1 MVKLLMIQ
9 GTSSNSGKSSLV
21 AALCRIFSDEG
32 YSVAPLKAQNMSSNL
47 YITKD
52 GLEMAKAQAIQ
63 AIASR
68 TEPSVYMNPIL
79 LKPMGDYVSRVVLLG
94 KVYRDMHAKYY
105 YSKFVMRH
113 GTKYVKQAFRKL
125 ASQYDI
131 IVIEGAGSPAEI
143 NLAEYDLA
151 NMKLAEMVNAPV
163 VIVADIER
171 GGCFASMV
179 GTMQLLKQKHR
190 ALVKGFVI
198 NKFRGDKSILDS
210 AIDSFER
217 MTKKPVL
224 GVVPFIDNMLLPNE
238 DSLGTPVGRVKND
251 MINVAIVKYPDA
263 INLSDFDSLLQ
274 ASDALN
280 AYYVTATNKLADADL
295 ILLPSSRD
303 IVSDLQWLHDSKIAD
318 RIKALHARGKPVIGV
333 CEGFAMMGSRINLDS
348 TTLDGLGLL
357 DTMVYADRKLAG
369 NIRARVAS
377 NKGMVSA
384 DGMLEAYLREEY
396 RVVNERNAMPLL
408 QIVSLNGK
416 SKRFAEGSVSR
427 DGLAMGC
434 SVYGLFDTPHL
445 RNKII
450 DFLSRK
456 KGIKVDMHGLDA
468 IAFWNEQ
475 IQKFSDIVKD
485 NIDMHQIR
493 KLVGLN

>member
-1 MVKLLMIQ
+1 MVKLLMVQ

-32 YSVAPLKAQNMSSNL
+32 YRVAPLKAQNMSSNL

-105 YSKFVMRH
+105 YSKFLMKD
-113 GTKYVKQAFRKL
+113 GIKYVKRAIRKL
-125 ASQYDI
+125 SSQYDL

-151 NMKLAEMVNAPV
+151 NMKLAEMVNTPV
-163 VIVADIER
+163 VIVADIDR
-171 GGCFASMV
+171 GGCFAIMV

-217 MTKKPVL
+217 MSKKPIL
-224 GVVPFIDNMLLPNE
+224 GIVPFVDDMLLPNE
-238 DSLGTPVGRVKND
+238 DSLGIPVGREKDD
-251 MINVAIVKYPDA
+251 MINIAIIRYPGA
-263 INLSDFDSLLQ
+263 INLSDLDSLLQ
-274 ASDALN
+274 ASNAVN
-280 AYYVTATNKLADADL
+280 AYYVTTTHKLADADL
-295 ILLPSSRD
+295 ILLPSSRN
-303 IVSDLQWLHDSKIAD
+303 IVSDLQWLYESKVAD
-318 RIKALHARGKPVIGV
+318 RIKALHARSKPIIGV
-333 CEGFAMMGSRINLDS
+333 CEGYAMMCNRINFDS
-348 TTLDGLGLL
+348 NELDGLGLL
-357 DTMVYADRKLAG
+357 DTVVYTNRKFAG
-369 NIRARVAS
+369 NIRARIVNS
-377 NKGMVSA
+377 KGMVSA
-384 DGMLEAYLREEY
+384 DGVLEAYLREGY
-396 RVVNERNAMPLL
+396 SVVNGRDAMPLL
-408 QIVSLNGK
+408 QIVSLNGRRR
-416 SKRFAEGSVSR
+416 RFSEGSMSR
-427 DGLAMGC
+427 DGLALGC
-434 SVYGLFDTPHL
+434 SVYGLFDTPHF
-445 RNKII
+445 RDRII
-450 DFLSRK
+450 EFLSRK
-456 KGIKVDMHGLDA
+456 KGIKANTHGMDA
-468 IAFWNEQ
+468 IAFWDEQ

-485 NIDMHQIR
+485 NIDMDRIR

>member
-32 YSVAPLKAQNMSSNL
+32 YGVAPLKAQNMSSNL

-68 TEPSVYMNPIL
+68 TEPNVLMNPIL

-105 YSKFVMRH
+105 YSKFVMKQ
-113 GTKYVKQAFRKL
+113 GVKYVKQAFRKL
-125 ASQYDI
+125 SAQYDI

-143 NLAEYDLA
+143 NLAPYDLA

-163 VIVADIER
+163 IIVADIDR

-190 ALVKGFVI
+190 SLVKGFVI
-198 NKFRGDKSILDS
+198 NKFRGDKTILDS

-224 GVVPFIDNMLLPNE
+224 GIVPFIDNMLLPNE
-238 DSLGTPVGRVKND
+238 DSLGTPVGRAKND
-251 MINVAIVKYPDA
+251 MINVAVIRYPDA

-274 ASDALN
+274 ASDTLN

-303 IVSDLQWLHDSKIAD
+303 IVSDLEWLHASNVAD
-318 RIKALHARGKPVIGV
+318 KIKALHSKGKPVIGV
-333 CEGFAMMGSRINLDS
+333 CEGFAMMGNTIKFDS
-348 TTLDGLGLL
+348 ERLNGLGLL
-357 DTMVYADRKLAG
+357 DTAVYADRKLAG
-369 NIRARVAS
+369 NIKARVATS
-377 NKGMVSA
+377 KGIVSA
-384 DGMLEAYLREEY
+384 DGMLEAYLREGY
-396 RVVNERNAMPLL
+396 RVVNGRNAMPLL
-408 QIVSLNGK
+408 QVVSLHGR
-416 SKRFAEGSVSR
+416 SRRFAEGSVSK
-427 DGLAMGC
+427 DGLALGC
-434 SVYGLFDTPHL
+434 SIYGLFDTPNF

-450 DFLSRK
+450 EFISRK
-456 KGIKVDMHGLDA
+456 KGVKASMHGLDA
-468 IAFWNEQ
+468 LAFWDEQ

-485 NIDMHQIR
+485 NIDLHQIR
-493 KLVGLN
+493 KLAGLR

>member
-1 MVKLLMIQ
+1 MTKLLMVQ

-21 AALCRIFSDEG
+21 AALCRILSDEG
-32 YSVAPLKAQNMSSNL
+32 YKVAPLKAQNMSSNV
-47 YITKD
+47 YITKN

-79 LKPMGDYVSRVVLLG
+79 LKPMGDYVSKVVILG
-94 KVYRDMHAKYY
+94 KAYRDMHAKHY
-105 YSKFVMRH
+105 YSRFVMKN
-113 GTKYVKQAFRKL
+113 GIKYVKQAFQKL
-125 ASQYDI
+125 SSQYDV

-224 GVVPFIDNMLLPNE
+224 GIVPFIDNMLLPNE
-238 DSLGTPVGRVKND
+238 DSLDTPVGKAKD
-251 MINVAIVKYPDA
+251 EMINIAIIRYPDA

-280 AYYVTATNKLADADL
+280 VYYVTKTNKLADADL

-303 IVSDLQWLHDSKIAD
+303 IVSDLRWLHESKLAD
-318 RIKALHARGKPVIGV
+318 RIRALHAKGKPVIGV
-333 CEGFAMMGSRINLDS
+333 CEGFAMMGNRINLDS
-348 TTLDGLGLL
+348 TRLDGLGLL
-357 DTMVYADRKLAG
+357 DTMVYAGKKLAG
-369 NIRARVAS
+369 NIRARIAS
-377 NKGMVSA
+377 IKGIVSA
-384 DGMLEAYLREEY
+384 DGMLEGHLREDY
-396 RVVNERNAMPLL
+396 RVVNGRNAAPLL
-408 QIVSLNGK
+408 QVVSLNGR
-416 SKRFAEGSVSR
+416 SRRFAEGSVSR
-427 DGLAMGC
+427 NGLALGC
-434 SVYGLFDTPHL
+434 SVYGLFDSPSF
-445 RNKII
+445 RDNII
-450 DFLSRK
+450 EFLSHR
-456 KGIKVDMHGLDA
+456 KGIKATTHGLNA

-485 NIDMHQIR
+485 NIDMHRIR

>member
-1 MVKLLMIQ
+1 MVKILMVQ

-32 YSVAPLKAQNMSSNL
+32 YRVAPLKAQNMSSNL

-68 TEPSVYMNPIL
+68 TEPSAYMNPIL

-105 YSKFVMRH
+105 YSKFLMKT
-113 GTKYVKQAFRKL
+113 GIKYVKQAIRKL
-125 ASQYDI
+125 SSQYDL

-151 NMKLAEMVNAPV
+151 NMKLAEMVSAPV
-163 VIVADIER
+163 VIVADIDR

-217 MTKKPVL
+217 MAKKPVL
-224 GVVPFIDNMLLPNE
+224 GIVPFVDDMLLPNE
-238 DSLGTPVGRVKND
+238 DSLGIPVGREKDD
-251 MINVAIVKYPDA
+251 MINIAIIRYPGA
-263 INLSDFDSLLQ
+263 INLSDLDSLLQ
-274 ASDALN
+274 ASNTVN
-280 AYYVTATNKLADADL
+280 AYYVTAAHKLADADL
-295 ILLPSSRD
+295 ILLPSSRN
-303 IVSDLQWLHDSKIAD
+303 IVSDLQWLYKNKIAD
-318 RIKALHARGKPVIGV
+318 RIKALHARGKLIIGV
-333 CEGFAMMGSRINLDS
+333 CEGYAMMGNRINFDS
-348 TTLDGLGLL
+348 NKLDGLGLL
-357 DTMVYADRKLAG
+357 DTVVYANRKFAG
-369 NIRARVAS
+369 NIRARIANGKVI
-377 NKGMVSA
+377 VSTN
-384 DGMLEAYLREEY
+384 GILEAYLREGY
-396 RVVNERNAMPLL
+396 SVVNGRNAMPLL
-408 QIVSLNGK
+408 QVVSLNGR
-416 SKRFAEGSVSR
+416 SRRFVEGSVSR
-427 DGLAMGC
+427 DGLALGC
-434 SVYGLFDTPHL
+434 SVYGLFDAPHF
-445 RNKII
+445 RDRII
-450 DFLSRK
+450 EFLSLK
-456 KGIKVDMHGLDA
+456 KGLKANTHGLGA
-468 IAFWNEQ
+468 IAFWDEQ